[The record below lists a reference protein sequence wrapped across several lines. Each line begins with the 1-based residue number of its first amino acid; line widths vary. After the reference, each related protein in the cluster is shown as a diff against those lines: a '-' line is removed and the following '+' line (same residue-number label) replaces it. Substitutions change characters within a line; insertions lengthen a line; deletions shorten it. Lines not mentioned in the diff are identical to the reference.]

1 MLSNRLLKLTTM
13 SNLRK
18 FSIYHPIEGK
28 VNDRCTH
35 NYTYEYI
42 TSVEATNLV
51 KSYYMAQDKFNPEYE
66 KLGKR
71 NTTTG
76 DLITVDA
83 KLYMVNGVGGFKR
96 IPSTKPLFQ
105 NVMELDE
112 AIIEILSRRTLTDE
126 DVDLLIDNCL

>member
-1 MLSNRLLKLTTM
+1 M

-28 VNDRCTH
+28 VNNSMRM

-51 KSYYMAQDKFNPEYE
+51 KSYYMAQDKFNPDYKE
-66 KLGKR
+66 LGKR
-71 NTTTG
+71 NTTAG

-83 KLYMVNGVGGFKR
+83 KLYMVSNKGGFKR
-96 IPSTKPLFQ
+96 IPSTKPLFK

-126 DVDLLIDNCL
+126 DVESLIDNCL

>member
-1 MLSNRLLKLTTM
+1 M

-28 VNDRCTH
+28 VNDRCAH

-51 KSYYMAQDKFNPEYE
+51 KSFYMAQDKFNPDY
-66 KLGKR
+66 KALGKR

-76 DLITVDA
+76 DLITVDS

-105 NVMELDE
+105 SVMELDE
-112 AIIEILSRRTLTDE
+112 AIIEILSRRTLTYD
-126 DVDLLIDNCL
+126 DVQLLVDNCL